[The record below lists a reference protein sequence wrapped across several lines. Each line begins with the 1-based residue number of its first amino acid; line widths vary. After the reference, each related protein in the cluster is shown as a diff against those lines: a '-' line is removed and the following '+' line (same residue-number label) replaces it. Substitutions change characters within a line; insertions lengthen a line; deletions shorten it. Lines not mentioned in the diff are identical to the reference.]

1 MNTNLMKVT
10 EDSIRNKNLMEKAVS
25 RNPFTRENKRIGI
38 DTSLIIKTTE
48 LLDRIKT
55 PAPRSRKNTN

>member
-1 MNTNLMKVT
+1 
-10 EDSIRNKNLMEKAVS
+10 MEKAVS